1 MAEQEVPGTCPS
13 TKTTTELSKMSQ
25 ATVWNFGSNRTLAVF
40 GENLMKTMVNFSK
53 SWLNSTFTLSWLPS
67 ATSSLVA
74 GICQALKHSSC
85 SLLVSWWAMR
95 ILSSSNEGC
104 EFWLLVAAFDYC
116 GHDRRGQP
124 LFHSTMGWSCSPDIG
139 GFKRQNSPFPH
150 PWESDFWRIL
160 WLGLWLSSETNEEKV

>member
-53 SWLNSTFTLSWLPS
+53 SWLNSMFTLLWLPS

-85 SLLVSWWAMR
+85 SLLVPRWAMR

-116 GHDRRGQP
+116 GHDREVSHCFTP
-124 LFHSTMGWSCSPDIG
+124 LWAEVAFQILGDLRDKTLPSPTLG
-139 GFKRQNSPFPH
+139 SQTFE
-150 PWESDFWRIL
+150 ESF
-160 WLGLWLSSETNEEKV
+160 G

>member
-53 SWLNSTFTLSWLPS
+53 SWLNSMFTLLWLPL

-74 GICQALKHSSC
+74 GITDCLRHRSLWWNTRPSLVPGILCGALHASSHWT
-85 SLLVSWWAMR
+85 LAYDLVKKR
-95 ILSSSNEGC
+95 LSSPLGSVETEAQGIYISC
-104 EFWLLVAAFDYC
+104 YLV
-116 GHDRRGQP
+116 RGVGRVQ
-124 LFHSTMGWSCSPDIG
+124 TWI
-139 GFKRQNSPFPH
+139 R
-150 PWESDFWRIL
+150 
-160 WLGLWLSSETNEEKV
+160 LGS